1 VPCPN
6 FFLDRLRSNAKLN
19 IVNNDHNN
27 LRSICGSSMDIA
39 GIYDLNISLE
49 DNPES
54 VMRRFYIFPQL
65 TESCILGIDFIPIFI
80 DSKSARKS

>member
-1 VPCPN
+1 MSKY
-6 FFLDRLRSNAKLN
+6 FFDRLRSNAKLN

-39 GIYDLNISLE
+39 GIYDLSISLE

-54 VMRRFYIFPQL
+54 VMQLHRPTADRNLYFMHRFY
-65 TESCILGIDFIPIFI
+65 C
-80 DSKSARKS
+80 K